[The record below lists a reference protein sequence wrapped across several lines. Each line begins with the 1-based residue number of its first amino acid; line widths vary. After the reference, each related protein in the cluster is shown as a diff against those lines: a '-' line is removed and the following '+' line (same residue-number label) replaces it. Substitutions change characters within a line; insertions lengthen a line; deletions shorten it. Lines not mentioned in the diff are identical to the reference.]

1 MRMPLHDLY
10 AADRPREKMLLRG
23 PHALTDAE
31 LIAVLLGS
39 GRVGESALAL
49 ATRILDGVERSLFE
63 LGKRSPQRLM
73 AFEGV
78 GEAKALRICTA
89 LELARRRRDAPPLQ
103 RTVVRS
109 SLEAFEACRHEM
121 EDLQVEQLRVLLMDR
136 GNRIIRQQVLTSG
149 GPSGTVADPKLVF
162 QAALEHRATSLILVH
177 NHPSGNIRPS
187 EADRQVTERITTSG
201 AMLDLP
207 LTDHLIVGHGQYFS
221 FADEGIL

>member
-1 MRMPLHDLY
+1 MHMPLHHLY
-10 AADRPREKMLLRG
+10 AADRPCEKMLLRG

-31 LIAVLLGS
+31 LIAVPLGS
-39 GRVGESALAL
+39 GRVGEPALAL
-49 ATRILDGVERSLFE
+49 ATRIFDGVERNLFE

-73 AFEGV
+73 EFEGV
-78 GEAKALRICTA
+78 VEAKALRICTA
-89 LELARRRRDAPPLQ
+89 LELARRRRDVPPLQ

-109 SLEAFEACRHEM
+109 SLQAFEACRHEM

-187 EADRQVTERITTSG
+187 EADRQVTERIASSG